1 MTKSDWLQTQYEVAR
16 RMVSIGN
23 KIIED
28 LNRVEQGHSVTL
40 TEEQKS
46 ERLAAARELDELNS
60 QFRKDFL

>member
-1 MTKSDWLQTQYEVAR
+1 MPKSNWLQTQYEVAR
-16 RMVSIGN
+16 RMVSIGS

-28 LNRVEQGHSVTL
+28 LNRVEQGHSVVL

-60 QFRKDFL
+60 QFRKEFL